1 MALTDRSNRKISNE
15 HPKYTMFDKYKS
27 DKKSLIGSSG
37 VADTLKSS
45 NTDTT
50 NPAVNLQTAK
60 ELSMNPTLTEQ
71 ELVNLKKSVK
81 EKNKIE
87 STGQFKKV

>member
-1 MALTDRSNRKISNE
+1 MLTDKKYTNE

-27 DKKSLIGSSG
+27 DKKSLIGSSS

>member
-1 MALTDRSNRKISNE
+1 MLTDKKYTNE

-87 STGQFKKV
+87 PTGQFKKD

>member
-1 MALTDRSNRKISNE
+1 MLTDKKYTNE

-87 STGQFKKV
+87 STGQFKKD

>member
-1 MALTDRSNRKISNE
+1 MLTDKKYTNE

-60 ELSMNPTLTEQ
+60 ELSMNPTLTEA
-71 ELVNLKKSVK
+71 ELTNLKKAVK
-81 EKNKIE
+81 DKKKLEP
-87 STGQFKKV
+87 TGQFKKD

>member
-1 MALTDRSNRKISNE
+1 MALTDKKYTNE
-15 HPKYTMFDKYKS
+15 HPKYTMFDKYKA
-27 DKKSLIGSSG
+27 DKESLTKNYKADISG
-37 VADTLKSS
+37 MDINASKMKGYS
-45 NTDTT
+45 
-50 NPAVNLQTAK
+50 AVNLETAK

>member
-1 MALTDRSNRKISNE
+1 MLKDKKYTNE

>member
-1 MALTDRSNRKISNE
+1 MLTDKKYTNE